1 MRTLV
6 WTLASM
12 VLMVCVA
19 ASAWSSEADEL
30 RAKAKSVKR
39 EAESL
44 AKEGRKEEAEKLFRE
59 VKELLNAADK
69 HETKTPKQ
77 SDREIDKLHQQL
89 KALAEKEQHAEK
101 SQNKEALAELRK
113 HRADVERALAER
125 REHHEQ
131 KAGPKHGVKHPPEAV
146 EETGLRIKHI
156 RVAVENLNAA
166 GLHDIAEELAKKAD
180 AMERERPH
188 AHDKVAKESSSPEK
202 RQHFDPEHKHPELD
216 RKRPELDRKHSELD
230 RKFAP
235 GHAPVEEL
243 RGELQRLR
251 AELNELREEVQKR
264 P

>member
-30 RAKAKSVKR
+30 RAKAKAVQR

-44 AKEGRKEEAEKLFRE
+44 AKEGRKDEAEKLGRQ
-59 VKELLNAADK
+59 VKELLQAAEK
-69 HETKTPKQ
+69 HEANSPKG
-77 SDREIDKLHQQL
+77 SDREIDELHQQL
-89 KALAEKEQHAEK
+89 KALTEKEQYAEK
-101 SQNKEALAELRK
+101 SKNKEALVELRK
-113 HRADVERALAER
+113 HRANIERTLAER
-125 REHHEQ
+125 REHHER
-131 KAGPKHGVKHPPEAV
+131 KAGPKHTGKHPAQPV

-166 GLHDIAEELAKKAD
+166 GLHDIAEELAHKAD

-188 AHDKVAKESSSPEK
+188 DKVVKEPSSSEK
-202 RQHFDPEHKHPELD
+202 RKHFDPEQKHPEP
-216 RKRPELDRKHSELD
+216 KG
-230 RKFAP
+230 KFAP
-235 GHAPVEEL
+235 DHTPVGEL
-243 RGELQRLR
+243 RDELQRLR
-251 AELNELREEVQKR
+251 AELNELREEFKKR